1 MLQFYPTFCLA
12 NRFLTSAT
20 NEMLPCGP
28 ALEFIF
34 AVDLWMLGHATKLYV
49 DLVAEEVEE
58 LASREYELEGA
69 CRFGKITQV

>member
-1 MLQFYPTFCLA
+1 MRLPTH
-12 NRFLTSAT
+12 T
-20 NEMLPCGP
+20 NEMLPSGP

-58 LASREYELEGA
+58 LASRVALVKK
-69 CRFGKITQV
+69 RFVKQKVG